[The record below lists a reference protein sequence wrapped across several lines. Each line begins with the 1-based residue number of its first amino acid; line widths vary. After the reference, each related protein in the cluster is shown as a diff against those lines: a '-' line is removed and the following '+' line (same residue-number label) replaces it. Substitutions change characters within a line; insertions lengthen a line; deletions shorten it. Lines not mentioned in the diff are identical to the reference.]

1 MNSASRMGA
10 TSERKASI
18 LRNYC
23 KLHSMP
29 SSVAS
34 DLSAQPLPSVRGM
47 LDLLV
52 RHQSSVAKNG
62 LLLVKALKG

>member
-1 MNSASRMGA
+1 MDAIL
-10 TSERKASI
+10 EQKASI

-23 KLHSMP
+23 KSHSMP

-34 DLSAQPLPSVRGM
+34 DLSAQPLPSGRGM

-52 RHQSSVAKNG
+52 RHQSSAAKNG